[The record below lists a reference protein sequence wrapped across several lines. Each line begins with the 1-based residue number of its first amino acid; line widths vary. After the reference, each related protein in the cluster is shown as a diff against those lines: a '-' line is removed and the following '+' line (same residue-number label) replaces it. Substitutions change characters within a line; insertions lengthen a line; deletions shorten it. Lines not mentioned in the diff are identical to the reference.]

1 MNGFDGG
8 PDVTHMMRLAAHEAA
23 ARRQHARDLGIDEDN
38 AHMEDKLLLDAVANA
53 DTWLDVRVYRAG
65 LDSFAG
71 SFLAAHARDEGISCT
86 ILVTTRP
93 TRLLVVTRDDGQD
106 GEQLVRRHIVEVE
119 GAFDNEAVLHL
130 VRRAIEA
137 HFEEDAHIG

>member
-8 PDVTHMMRLAAHEAA
+8 PDVTHAMRLAAHTAA
-23 ARRQHARDLGIDEDN
+23 ARARHARDLGISEDD
-38 AHMEDKLLLDAVANA
+38 AHMEEKLLLDAIDGS
-53 DTWLDVRVYRAG
+53 DTWLDVRVYRES
-65 LDSFAG
+65 LDSFTG

-86 ILVTTRP
+86 ILTTTRP

-119 GAFDNEAVLHL
+119 GAFDNEAVMHL
-130 VRRAIEA
+130 IRRAVEA
-137 HFEEDAHIG
+137 HFDEDAHIG